1 MLKKCEECGRFF
13 GAESESQTLCQACRP
28 IENTVSGS
36 NENLE
41 ARKLRMARNIV
52 SENPNIM
59 PEQLIKEMAERDI
72 EISLKEIMRYVEKD
86 YMILKINSNQY
97 FCEDCGKKILSGR
110 LCPTCTK
117 RFEKKIAKKPA
128 LPTEEPEVLKKKIGS
143 GMHYK
148 G

>member
-1 MLKKCEECGRFF
+1 MLRKCDQCGRFF
-13 GAESESQTLCQACRP
+13 GAENDSQTTCNACRP
-28 IENTVSGS
+28 IEETHSGGTES
-36 NENLE
+36 LE
-41 ARKLRMARNIV
+41 ARKLRMARSIV

-59 PEQLIKEMAERDI
+59 PEQLIKEMAERDV

-117 RFEKKIAKKPA
+117 RFEKKITHKPA
-128 LPTEEPEVLKKKIGS
+128 EPPKEPKVLNKKIGS
-143 GMHYK
+143 GMHYR